1 MVVSSV
7 GCPMSSMLGAVTSQV
22 STMLWAAISTTS
34 KGAIDKA
41 LDTFLLI
48 AMNFTGF
55 SGGSFDMVREIIET
69 FGIPILEYG
78 EAGF

>member
-22 STMLWAAISTTS
+22 STMLWAAISTTF

-55 SGGSFDMVREIIET
+55 SDGSFDMVREIYDAFAIPDIEIG
-69 FGIPILEYG
+69 GI
-78 EAGF
+78 